1 MADLIGGAIADILAQ
16 QATADRTAEETAQ
29 ASLESQQLAARIQQE
44 VGAIAT
50 EVEAAFRHLSERLQD
65 TVHRTTG
72 QLEATEWHGKSRDAL
87 VAFDAELQS
96 KARQFLAA
104 TESGVASFRG
114 NLLAFIQE
122 FYDTIHT
129 EWATTM
135 QDIRDRYGDAA
146 HAAATY
152 ARSLE
157 ELDATAITL

>member
-1 MADLIGGAIADILAQ
+1 MGDLIGGAIADILAQ
-16 QATADRTAEETAQ
+16 QSAAERTADETAQ
-29 ASLESQQLAARIQQE
+29 ASLESQQVAARIQQE
-44 VGAIAT
+44 VSAIAG
-50 EVEAAFRHLSERLQD
+50 EVEAAFRQLSERLQD

-87 VAFDAELQS
+87 VAFDADLQS
-96 KARQFLAA
+96 KARQFLTA

-129 EWATTM
+129 EWAATM

-146 HAAATY
+146 RAAATY